1 MHDTPKIMFFD
12 IDGTLVPEDG
22 DRSIPESTV
31 KALAMAREAGNL
43 LFINTGR
50 PVFNVSDDLRA
61 LGFDG
66 YVCGCGTYLEYGGKE
81 IFYKTVPR
89 ELCLRTRD
97 ILRECR
103 AVPMFERR
111 DCVFF
116 DRRARALPLIEGIRE
131 GFAAQGNDV
140 SRHADEED
148 FSFDKFIFSYDA
160 DTDLERLLRE
170 LDRDYFCIDRGSSFY
185 EIVPR
190 PCSKASGI
198 EAVLGYFGIPKSRSY
213 AIGDSL
219 NDLPMFEAAGTSI
232 AMGNGAM
239 LIPYADYVTDD
250 IREDGIYN
258 ALEKMGFFEHSVHS
272 EAAL

>member
-1 MHDTPKIMFFD
+1 MQDTRRIMFFD
-12 IDGTLVPEDG
+12 IDGTLIPEDG

-31 KALAMAREAGNL
+31 RALSLAREAGNL

-50 PVFNVSDDLRA
+50 PVFNVGSDLRG

-66 YVCGCGTYLEYGGKE
+66 FVCGCGTYLEYGGRE
-81 IFYKTVPR
+81 IFYKSVPK
-89 ELCLRTRD
+89 ELCIRTRD
-97 ILRECR
+97 LLRECR

-116 DRRARALPLIEGIRE
+116 DHSARKLPLIEGIRE
-131 GFAAQGNDV
+131 SFAAGGYDV
-140 SRHADEED
+140 SRHADEAD
-148 FSFDKFIFSYDA
+148 FSFDKFIFSYDDSTA
-160 DTDLERLLRE
+160 LEPLLSALE
-170 LDRDYFCIDRGSSFY
+170 RDYFCIDRGSSFY

-190 PCSKASGI
+190 PYSKASGI
-198 EAVLGYFGIPKSRSY
+198 VAVLEYFGLPKSSSY

-219 NDLPMFEAAGTSI
+219 NDLPMFDAVGTSI

-250 IREDGIYN
+250 IKQDGIYN
-258 ALEKMGFFEHSVHS
+258 ALEKMGFFERS
-272 EAAL
+272 EETI